1 MQLRKEMSDGCA
13 DAVQQAQHI
22 AAAMQSDL
30 VTRLQQQDNSSQQ
43 ALSKQQAAQDALKQ
57 QLQDQAA
64 TLSKQQAAQHEA
76 LTKQEQQQ
84 RAALAQTTVQLQK
97 EVRGATVGVD
107 DAWLRGILPACAEH
121 GLHASGVQMHKVMLM
136 QGQSENTVP
145 FRDTTGAAGEG
156 TQGMGG

>member
-13 DAVQQAQHI
+13 DAVQQAQRI

-64 TLSKQQAAQHEA
+64 TISKRQAAQHEA

-107 DAWLRGILPACAEH
+107 DAWLRGISSSLC
-121 GLHASGVQMHKVMLM
+121 
-136 QGQSENTVP
+136 
-145 FRDTTGAAGEG
+145 
-156 TQGMGG
+156 